1 MADQKTKPT
10 QKSVTAF
17 VNAVDSERK
26 RADSKTLIQ
35 LMSKVTGHK
44 PKMWGPSIIGF
55 GKYHYRYETGHEG
68 DWPLTGFSPRKSA
81 ISLYIMSGFSKYP
94 DLMKKLGKHKTGK
107 SCLYINKLEDVDM
120 RVLERLIRE
129 SVKFV
134 KKNSVR

>member
-1 MADQKTKPT
+1 VADQKTKPT

-120 RVLERLIRE
+120 KVLERLIRE

-134 KKNSVR
+134 KKHSVR